1 MAATNKKQKIAKRIL
16 KEIAI
21 YPSDGVAVLSDLL
34 RVIETDYKNKLPET
48 TEQYEEL
55 FKKLEEQAVPP
66 PLQTGPENP
75 LPIPDQPPTS
85 TINVEEL
92 LAKIVKIN
100 GTGLTRSMK
109 EFFILETLKADGLT
123 KQQILKL
130 MGKEEEEDST
140 SIPPQT
146 STRPR
151 SKRNREQDITPLE
164 DDENQEEDEEE
175 DAKKQRSTEKQLG
188 EDDNNNEDETSAQ
201 ETETVDSLL
210 QELSK
215 N

>member
-75 LPIPDQPPTS
+75 LPVPDQPPTS

-92 LAKIVKIN
+92 MAKIVKID

-130 MGKEEEEDST
+130 MGKEEEDST